1 MVRLAVGGCGR
12 MAESLRVLVANEPR
26 AYRDVQ
32 GGMLRELC
40 PLAEVHIT
48 EPWQIPAEFD
58 SFRPHLVMC
67 SELTDTIKDRAFA
80 WVLLYPDD
88 ANLAVACVDDRQ
100 WVIQRVSMEDL
111 VGVVEEAARALGIGR
126 ESGLRLVAEEGPG
139 PYSG

>member
-1 MVRLAVGGCGR
+1 MT
-12 MAESLRVLVANEPR
+12 ESLRVLIANEPR

-40 PLAEVHIT
+40 PWAEIHIT

-58 SFRPHLVMC
+58 SFRPHLVIC
-67 SELTDTIKDRAFA
+67 SELTDPIKDRAFA

-88 ANLAVACVDDRQ
+88 ANLAVACVDNRQ

-111 VGVVEEAARALGIGR
+111 VGVVEEAARTLGLERG
-126 ESGLRLVAEEGPG
+126 SGLRLVAEESPE
-139 PYSG
+139 PYSE